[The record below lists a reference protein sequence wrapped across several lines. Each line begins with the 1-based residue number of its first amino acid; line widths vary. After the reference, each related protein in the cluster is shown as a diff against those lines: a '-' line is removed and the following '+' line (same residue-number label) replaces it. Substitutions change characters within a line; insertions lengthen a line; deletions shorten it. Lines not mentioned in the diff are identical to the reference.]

1 MFDRIAPRYDLLNR
15 VLSAGIDRRWRQQCI
30 DYLGLAIPSRVLDV
44 CTGTADLLIEFMR
57 RDREHTGVGLDLSS
71 EMLGIGA
78 RKISRAGYAG
88 RAWLLSG
95 DAQALPFPDGS
106 FDGAFIGF
114 GIRNVGDPRAALREL
129 RRVLRPG
136 SPLVI
141 LEFAMPPGVLGSL
154 YRLYFGRLL
163 PWVGGVVSGNASAYR
178 YLPDSVARFPT
189 PEAFARLMEEAGF
202 ASVRRRPLTGG
213 IAFLHRAMRPAA

>member
-15 VLSAGIDRRWRQQCI
+15 LLSAGIDRRWRQQCI

-44 CTGTADLLIEFMR
+44 CTGTGDLLLEFMR

-71 EMLGIGA
+71 AMLSIGA
-78 RKISRAGYAG
+78 RKIARGGYAG
-88 RAWLLSG
+88 RAWLTSG
-95 DAQALPFPDGS
+95 DAQALPFPDLS

-114 GIRNVGDPRAALREL
+114 GIRNVGDPGAALREL

-136 SPLVI
+136 APLII
-141 LEFAMPPGVLGSL
+141 LEFAMPRGVLGSL
-154 YRLYFGRLL
+154 YRLYFGRML

-178 YLPDSVARFPT
+178 YLPDSVERFPT
-189 PEAFARLMEEAGF
+189 PEEFGRLMEGAGF
-202 ASVRRRPLTGG
+202 TSVRRRSLTGG
-213 IAFLHRAMRPAA
+213 IAFLHRAMRPAP